1 MSQSMD
7 NNNVPP
13 IQDTPKPVDTTTTT
27 SKAPTNLTLPQ
38 EIPKLPSLRQS
49 IQEFVV
55 TTNQTLS
62 SLETKYQTMIR
73 TPMTQT
79 VHRLSDSTSTMS
91 EQLHHFYVQQLV
103 YAPYIIVGT
112 SLLVGGVTSVRRG
125 RMAGILST
133 MLVGGLSYG
142 MVYGMDDGDN
152 ETSVPTTK
160 NEMDFSKII
169 PQSVSDLWKSK

>member
-1 MSQSMD
+1 
-7 NNNVPP
+7 
-13 IQDTPKPVDTTTTT
+13 
-27 SKAPTNLTLPQ
+27 
-38 EIPKLPSLRQS
+38 
-49 IQEFVV
+49 
-55 TTNQTLS
+55 
-62 SLETKYQTMIR
+62 
-73 TPMTQT
+73 MTQT

-91 EQLHHFYVQQLV
+91 EQIHHFYVQQLV

-142 MVYGMDDGDN
+142 MIYGMDDGDD